1 MTERKRKMMDIKKDK
16 LKWILD
22 DAKEELQ
29 VDDEGLKELLKDYVD
44 DKKKSAEEA
53 FSEFL
58 RK

>member
-1 MTERKRKMMDIKKDK
+1 MMDIKKDK

-29 VDDEGLKELLKDYVD
+29 VDDEGLRELLKDYVN
-44 DKKKSAEEA
+44 DKKKSADEA

-58 RK
+58 RR